1 MMEEVLLQVSKR
13 DVVGKQVKTLRRDGL
28 LPAIVYG
35 RGISS
40 IPISIN
46 SREANKILSAIT
58 SSNLVVID
66 IDGDKHTTLVREKQR
81 DPVTG
86 EVLHMDFYEV
96 SMTEKLRTNVGLEFQ
111 GESPAVKELMGVL
124 VTVMESLEVECLPQ
138 DLPNQIVADLST
150 LEEIGDSLYVRDI
163 SLPPNIE
170 LISDIDGLVVVIS
183 PPAVEEIEEVE
194 EVEITDEDLAKYN
207 QQQKAGKR
215 KQIPFGLIIF
225 LFMFIFGGLGRRRGG
240 LFTALFLG
248 SMLGGGRSSRGGSG
262 FGGGFGGFSGGG
274 GGFGGGGA
282 SGGW

>member
-1 MMEEVLLQVSKR
+1 MMAEVLLQVSKR

-46 SREANKILSAIT
+46 SREANRILSAIT
-58 SSNLVVID
+58 STNLVVLD

-163 SLPPNIE
+163 SLPPNVE

-194 EVEITDEDLAKYN
+194 EVEITEEEPEVIERGKEEVDESEEEQED
-207 QQQKAGKR
+207 
-215 KQIPFGLIIF
+215 
-225 LFMFIFGGLGRRRGG
+225 
-240 LFTALFLG
+240 
-248 SMLGGGRSSRGGSG
+248 
-262 FGGGFGGFSGGG
+262 
-274 GGFGGGGA
+274 
-282 SGGW
+282 

>member
-28 LPAIVYG
+28 LPAILYG

-58 SSNLVVID
+58 SSNLVVLD

-86 EVLHMDFYEV
+86 EVLHMDFYEI

-124 VTVMESLEVECLPQ
+124 VTVMESLEIECLPQ

-163 SLPPNIE
+163 SLPPNVE

-194 EVEITDEDLAKYN
+194 EVEITEEEPEVIERGKEEVDETEEEQED
-207 QQQKAGKR
+207 
-215 KQIPFGLIIF
+215 
-225 LFMFIFGGLGRRRGG
+225 
-240 LFTALFLG
+240 
-248 SMLGGGRSSRGGSG
+248 
-262 FGGGFGGFSGGG
+262 
-274 GGFGGGGA
+274 
-282 SGGW
+282 

>member
-28 LPAIVYG
+28 LPAILYG

-58 SSNLVVID
+58 SSSLVVLD

-124 VTVMESLEVECLPQ
+124 VTVMESLEIECLPQ
-138 DLPNQIVADLST
+138 DLPNLIVADLST

-163 SLPPNIE
+163 SLPPNVE

-194 EVEITDEDLAKYN
+194 EVEITDEEPEVIER
-207 QQQKAGKR
+207 GKEEVDESEEE
-215 KQIPFGLIIF
+215 QED
-225 LFMFIFGGLGRRRGG
+225 
-240 LFTALFLG
+240 
-248 SMLGGGRSSRGGSG
+248 
-262 FGGGFGGFSGGG
+262 
-274 GGFGGGGA
+274 
-282 SGGW
+282 

>member
-1 MMEEVLLQVSKR
+1 MMGEVLLQVSKR
-13 DVVGKQVKTLRRDGL
+13 EVVGKQVKTLRREGL

-163 SLPPNIE
+163 SLPPNVE

-194 EVEITDEDLAKYN
+194 EVEITEEEPEVIERGKEEEVDESEEEQED
-207 QQQKAGKR
+207 
-215 KQIPFGLIIF
+215 
-225 LFMFIFGGLGRRRGG
+225 
-240 LFTALFLG
+240 
-248 SMLGGGRSSRGGSG
+248 
-262 FGGGFGGFSGGG
+262 
-274 GGFGGGGA
+274 
-282 SGGW
+282 

>member
-35 RGISS
+35 RGIST

-194 EVEITDEDLAKYN
+194 EVEITDEEPEVIER
-207 QQQKAGKR
+207 GKEEEVEETGEE
-215 KQIPFGLIIF
+215 QEY
-225 LFMFIFGGLGRRRGG
+225 
-240 LFTALFLG
+240 
-248 SMLGGGRSSRGGSG
+248 
-262 FGGGFGGFSGGG
+262 
-274 GGFGGGGA
+274 
-282 SGGW
+282 

>member
-58 SSNLVVID
+58 SSSLVVLD

-138 DLPNQIVADLST
+138 DLPNRIVADLST

-163 SLPPNIE
+163 SLPPNVE

-194 EVEITDEDLAKYN
+194 EVEITEEEPEVIERGKEEEVDKSEEEQED
-207 QQQKAGKR
+207 
-215 KQIPFGLIIF
+215 
-225 LFMFIFGGLGRRRGG
+225 
-240 LFTALFLG
+240 
-248 SMLGGGRSSRGGSG
+248 
-262 FGGGFGGFSGGG
+262 
-274 GGFGGGGA
+274 
-282 SGGW
+282 